1 MRLILNIILIT
12 ITVLACYISDIYL
25 YFWPPLPD
33 QAIHLTIRSRRAF
46 NFDQQTALDVKR
58 KKALSDHIP
67 VYRYTAPQVE
77 GSKQKFEEF
86 AEAITAF
93 KNKKQKGVEN
103 LRKQL
108 EKELGVQ
115 LSVDNIIRIIQYRD
129 LKNLFDGII
138 TIEESILQ
146 NNILRDPQGLMGK
159 KGLIGKKSIEI
170 QMPNSNGTVTHPVD
184 DLITLEK
191 ARFLLEEKIRQLF
204 WQVDKRVL
212 DPVVRVSLAT
222 LQPNLK
228 YDHKENE
235 RRLDK
240 INREFP
246 SKVVSYHQ
254 GDVLIP
260 FRKILSEKDVLLLDA
275 YQKLNIA
282 EIYREVPWNFFTILF
297 LVVFYNL
304 FLTKILANGSRNKP
318 PYRFLL
324 TLLITTV
331 LILNGYLALLPFPI
345 YGSPICILPM
355 LVIFLNH
362 GKIIATA
369 TTMIGAMLVS
379 LFTGPTYEILLFFTF
394 GGLVAVLVSSGL
406 RKRLQI
412 LVPSVMVG
420 FINALS
426 IIVFTMDWQA
436 ISSQIVSPQTIK
448 IENLVPIVD
457 AALTSDIIWAVI
469 GGLAAGPLALMLLP
483 LLELGWDTASTF
495 KLNRYMDLNRPLMK
509 ELLSKA
515 PGTYQHC
522 MAVAYLAQSAGEAI
536 GADTRLLRIGAYYHD
551 VGKMINPKFFIENQ
565 FDGENP
571 HDVLEPRESAKIILN
586 HVRRGMRIGQDAGL
600 PKVVADLILEHHGTQ
615 LIEYFYN
622 LAAKTY
628 PNSTIR
634 EEEFRYP
641 GPKPQS
647 VEAALLMVCDSVE
660 AASRSL
666 LEPNRKEFRKMVRLI
681 LVKRIV
687 DGQFS
692 ECDLST
698 RDLSKFVT
706 ALVDALE
713 ASFHSRIQYPWQ
725 EKKKPL
731 PVKTNWEVAKGG
743 EEDQKE
749 SSFRL

>member
-1 MRLILNIILIT
+1 MRLLLNIILIT
-12 ITVLACYISDIYL
+12 IAVLACYIDDIYL
-25 YFWPPLPD
+25 NFWPPRPD
-33 QAIHLTIRSRRAF
+33 NAINLTIRSRQTFSF
-46 NFDQQTALDVKR
+46 NQQTALDVNR
-58 KKALSDHIP
+58 KKALSQYAP
-67 VYRYTAPQVE
+67 VYRYAPPGVE
-77 GSKQKFEEF
+77 ASKQKFEEF
-86 AEAITAF
+86 IRAISAF
-93 KNKKQKGVEN
+93 REKRQKGVEN

-108 EKELGVQ
+108 QKELGVQ

-129 LKNLFDGII
+129 LNNLLEGIL

-146 NNILRDPQGLMGK
+146 NNILSDPQGLLGK
-159 KGLIGKKSIEI
+159 ESIEI
-170 QMPNSNGTVTHPVD
+170 KIPNSNGTVRHPVD

-191 ARFLLEEKIRQLF
+191 ARFLLEEKILQLF

-222 LQPNLK
+222 LQPNLE
-228 YDHKENE
+228 YDQEENE
-235 RRLDK
+235 NRLDR

-246 SKVVSYHQ
+246 SKVVTYNQ

-260 FRKILSEKDVLLLDA
+260 FRTILTEKDVLLLEA
-275 YQKLNIA
+275 YQKQNIA
-282 EIYREVPWNFFTILF
+282 EIYRNVPWTFFTILF
-297 LVVFYNL
+297 MVMFYNL
-304 FLTKILANGSRNKP
+304 FLSKILTDGSRHKP

-331 LILNGYLALLPFPI
+331 LILNGYLILLPFPI
-345 YGSPICILPM
+345 YGAPFCLLPM
-355 LVIFLNH
+355 LIIFLKH

-369 TTMIGAMLVS
+369 TTVVGAMLVS

-406 RKRLQI
+406 QKRLQI
-412 LVPSVMVG
+412 LMPSLMVG
-420 FINALS
+420 LINALS

-436 ISSQIVSPQTIK
+436 ISSQIISPQTIE
-448 IENLVPIVD
+448 IEKLVPIVD
-457 AALTSDIIWAVI
+457 AALTSDIAWAVL
-469 GGLAAGPLALMLLP
+469 GGLAAGPLALLLLP

-522 MAVAYLAQSAGEAI
+522 MAVAHLAQSVGEAV

-551 VGKMINPKFFIENQ
+551 VGKMVNPKFFIENQ
-565 FDGENP
+565 FNGENP
-571 HDVLEPRESAKIILN
+571 HDVMEPRESSKLILN
-586 HVRRGMRIGQDAGL
+586 HVRRGMKIGQEAGL
-600 PKVVADLILEHHGTQ
+600 PNVVVDLILQHHGTQ

-622 LAAKTY
+622 IAAKTY

-666 LEPNRKEFRKMVRLI
+666 LDPNRKEFSKMVRLI

-687 DGQFS
+687 DGQFA
-692 ECDLST
+692 ECDLSS
-698 RDLSKFVT
+698 RDLSKIVK

-725 EKKKPL
+725 EKKKSP
-731 PVKTNWEVAKGG
+731 PTKTDWAAVKDSEG
-743 EEDQKE
+743 DQKD
-749 SSFRL
+749 SAFRL

>member
-1 MRLILNIILIT
+1 MRLLLNILLIT
-12 ITVLACYISDIYL
+12 LAVLACYIDDIYL
-25 YFWPPLPD
+25 NFWPPRPD
-33 QAIHLTIRSRRAF
+33 NAINLTIRSRRIFSF
-46 NFDQQTALDVKR
+46 NQQTALDVNR
-58 KKALSDHIP
+58 KKALSQYAP
-67 VYRYTAPQVE
+67 VYRYTPPGIEA
-77 GSKQKFEEF
+77 SKEKFEEF
-86 AEAITAF
+86 IRAISAF
-93 KNKKQKGVEN
+93 KEKRQKGVED

-108 EKELGVQ
+108 QTELGVE

-129 LKNLFDGII
+129 LNNLLQGIL

-146 NNILRDPQGLMGK
+146 NNILRNPQGLMGK
-159 KGLIGKKSIEI
+159 KSIEI
-170 QMPNSNGTVTHPVD
+170 KMPNSNGTVTHPVD

-191 ARFLLEEKIRQLF
+191 ARFLLEEKILQLF
-204 WQVDKRVL
+204 WQVDERVL

-228 YDHKENE
+228 YDQEENE
-235 RRLDK
+235 RRLDR

-246 SKVVSYHQ
+246 SRVVTYNQ

-260 FRKILSEKDVLLLDA
+260 FRNILTERDVLLLDA
-275 YQKLNIA
+275 YQKHNIA
-282 EIYREVPWNFFTILF
+282 GIYRDVPWTFFTILF
-297 LVVFYNL
+297 MVVFYNL
-304 FLTKILANGSRNKP
+304 FLSKILADGSRNKP

-331 LILNGYLALLPFPI
+331 LILNGYLVLLPFPI
-345 YGSPICILPM
+345 YGLPFCLLPM
-355 LVIFLNH
+355 LIIFLNH

-369 TTMIGAMLVS
+369 TTIVGAMLVS

-406 RKRLQI
+406 QKRLQI
-412 LVPSVMVG
+412 LVPSLMVG

-436 ISSQIVSPQTIK
+436 ISSQIVSPQTIE
-448 IENLVPIVD
+448 IEKLVPIVD
-457 AALTSDIIWAVI
+457 AALTSDIAWAVL
-469 GGLAAGPLALMLLP
+469 GGLAAGPLALLLLP

-522 MAVAYLAQSAGEAI
+522 MAVAYLAQSVGEAV

-551 VGKMINPKFFIENQ
+551 VGKMVNPKFFIENQ
-565 FDGENP
+565 FSGENP
-571 HDVLEPRESAKIILN
+571 HDVLEPRESSKLILN
-586 HVRRGMRIGQDAGL
+586 HVRRGMKIGQEAGL
-600 PKVVADLILEHHGTQ
+600 PNVVVDLILQHHGTQ

-622 LAAKTY
+622 IAAKTY
-628 PNSTIR
+628 PNSTIH

-647 VEAALLMVCDSVE
+647 VEAALLMVCDAIE

-666 LEPNRKEFRKMVRLI
+666 LDPNRKEFRKMVRLI

-692 ECDLST
+692 ECDLSS
-698 RDLSKFVT
+698 RDLSKIVK

-725 EKKKPL
+725 EKKKP
-731 PVKTNWEVAKGG
+731 PPSKTDWTVEKGD
-743 EEDQKE
+743 EREQKD

>member
-1 MRLILNIILIT
+1 MRLLLNIIIIT
-12 ITVLACYISDIYL
+12 IAVLACYIDDIYL
-25 YFWPPLPD
+25 NFWPPRPD
-33 QAIHLTIRSRRAF
+33 NAINLTIRSRRIFSF
-46 NFDQQTALDVKR
+46 NQETALDVNR
-58 KKALSDHIP
+58 KKALSQYSP
-67 VYRYTAPQVE
+67 VYLYTPPGIEA
-77 GSKQKFEEF
+77 SKEKFEEF
-86 AEAITAF
+86 IRAISAF
-93 KNKKQKGVEN
+93 KEKRQKGVEN

-108 EKELGVQ
+108 QKDLGVQ

-129 LKNLFDGII
+129 LKNLLQGIL

-159 KGLIGKKSIEI
+159 KSIEI
-170 QMPNSNGTVTHPVD
+170 KMPNSNGTVRHPVD

-191 ARFLLEEKIRQLF
+191 ARFLLEEKILQLF
-204 WQVDKRVL
+204 WQVDKRIL
-212 DPVVRVSLAT
+212 DPIVRVSLAT

-228 YDHKENE
+228 YDQKENE
-235 RRLDK
+235 HRLDK
-240 INREFP
+240 IDREFP
-246 SKVVSYHQ
+246 SRIVTYNQ

-260 FRKILSEKDVLLLDA
+260 FRKILTEKDVLLLDA
-275 YQKLNIA
+275 YQKHNIA
-282 EIYREVPWNFFTILF
+282 GIYRDVPWTFFTIL
-297 LVVFYNL
+297 LMVVFYNL
-304 FLTKILANGSRNKP
+304 FLSKILADGPRNKP

-331 LILNGYLALLPFPI
+331 LILNGYLVLLPFPI
-345 YGSPICILPM
+345 YGLPFCLLPM
-355 LVIFLNH
+355 LIIFLNH

-369 TTMIGAMLVS
+369 TTMVGAMLVS

-406 RKRLQI
+406 QKRLQI
-412 LVPSVMVG
+412 LVPSLMVG

-448 IENLVPIVD
+448 IEKLVPIVD
-457 AALTSDIIWAVI
+457 AALTSDIAWAVL
-469 GGLAAGPLALMLLP
+469 GGLAAGPLALLLLP

-509 ELLSKA
+509 DLLSKA

-522 MAVAYLAQSAGEAI
+522 MAVAYLAQSVGEAV
-536 GADTRLLRIGAYYHD
+536 GADTPLLRIGAYYHD
-551 VGKMINPKFFIENQ
+551 VGKMVNPKFFIENQ
-565 FDGENP
+565 FNGENP
-571 HDVLEPRESAKIILN
+571 HDVLEPRESSKLILN
-586 HVRRGMRIGQDAGL
+586 HVRRGMKIGQEAGL
-600 PKVVADLILEHHGTQ
+600 PNVVVDLILQHHGTQ

-622 LAAKTY
+622 IAAKTY
-628 PNSTIR
+628 PKSTIR

-666 LEPNRKEFRKMVRLI
+666 LDPNRKEFRKMVRLI

-692 ECDLST
+692 ECDLSS
-698 RDLSKFVT
+698 RDLSKIVK

-725 EKKKPL
+725 EKKKP
-731 PVKTNWEVAKGG
+731 PPSKTDWTVEKGD
-743 EEDQKE
+743 EREQKD

>member
-1 MRLILNIILIT
+1 MRLLLNIILIT
-12 ITVLACYISDIYL
+12 IAVLACYIDDIYL
-25 YFWPPLPD
+25 NFWPPRPD
-33 QAIHLTIRSRRAF
+33 DAINLTIRSRRIFRF
-46 NFDQQTALDVKR
+46 NQQTALDVNR
-58 KKALSDHIP
+58 KKALSQYSP
-67 VYRYTAPQVE
+67 VYLYTPPGIEA
-77 GSKQKFEEF
+77 SKEKFEEF
-86 AEAITAF
+86 IRAISAF
-93 KNKKQKGVEN
+93 KEKRQKGVEN

-108 EKELGVQ
+108 QKDLGVQ

-129 LKNLFDGII
+129 LKNLLQGIL

-146 NNILRDPQGLMGK
+146 NNILRGPQGLMGK
-159 KGLIGKKSIEI
+159 KSIEI
-170 QMPNSNGTVTHPVD
+170 KMPNSNGTVRHPVD

-191 ARFLLEEKIRQLF
+191 ARFLLEEKILQLF

-228 YDHKENE
+228 YDQKENE
-235 RRLDK
+235 QRLDR

-246 SKVVSYHQ
+246 SRIVIYNQ

-260 FRKILSEKDVLLLDA
+260 FRKILTEKDVLLLDA
-275 YQKLNIA
+275 YQKHNIA
-282 EIYREVPWNFFTILF
+282 GIYRDVPWTFFTIL
-297 LVVFYNL
+297 LMVVFYNL
-304 FLTKILANGSRNKP
+304 FLSKILADGPRSKP
-318 PYRFLL
+318 PYRFLS

-331 LILNGYLALLPFPI
+331 LILNGYLVLLPFPI
-345 YGSPICILPM
+345 YGLPFCLLPM
-355 LVIFLNH
+355 LIIFLNH

-369 TTMIGAMLVS
+369 TTMVGAMLVS

-406 RKRLQI
+406 QKRLQI
-412 LVPSVMVG
+412 LVPSLMVG

-457 AALTSDIIWAVI
+457 AALTSDIVWAVL
-469 GGLAAGPLALMLLP
+469 GGLAAGPLALLLLP

-509 ELLSKA
+509 DLLSKA

-522 MAVAYLAQSAGEAI
+522 MAVAYLSQSVGEAV

-565 FDGENP
+565 FNGENP
-571 HDVLEPRESAKIILN
+571 HDVLEPRESSKLILN
-586 HVRRGMRIGQDAGL
+586 HVRRGMKIGQEAGL
-600 PKVVADLILEHHGTQ
+600 PNVVVDLILQHHGTQ

-622 LAAKTY
+622 IAAKTY

-666 LEPNRKEFRKMVRLI
+666 LDPNRKEFRKMVRLI

-692 ECDLST
+692 ECDLSS
-698 RDLSKFVT
+698 RDLSKIVK

-725 EKKKPL
+725 EKKKP
-731 PVKTNWEVAKGG
+731 PPSKTDWTVEKG
-743 EEDQKE
+743 EEGEQKD

>member
-1 MRLILNIILIT
+1 MRLLLNIILIT
-12 ITVLACYISDIYL
+12 ITLLACYIDDIYL

-33 QAIHLTIRSRRAF
+33 KAINLTIRSRRTF
-46 NFDQQTALDVKR
+46 SFDQQTALDVNR
-58 KKALSDHIP
+58 KKALSQYVP
-67 VYRYTAPQVE
+67 VYLYTPPGVE
-77 GSKQKFEEF
+77 ASKQKFEEF
-86 AEAITAF
+86 VRAISDF
-93 KNKKQKGVEN
+93 KEKRQKGVEN

-108 EKELGVQ
+108 QKELGVQ

-129 LKNLFDGII
+129 LNNLLEGIL

-146 NNILRDPQGLMGK
+146 NNILSDPQGLMGK
-159 KGLIGKKSIEI
+159 TSIEI

-184 DLITLEK
+184 DLITLGK

-212 DPVVRVSLAT
+212 EPVVRVSLAT

-228 YDHKENE
+228 YDQIENE
-235 RRLDK
+235 RRLDT

-246 SKVVSYHQ
+246 SRVVSYNQ
-254 GDVLIP
+254 GDVLVP
-260 FRKILSEKDVLLLDA
+260 FRKILSEKDALLLDA
-275 YQKLNIA
+275 YQKHKVA
-282 EIYREVPWNFFTILF
+282 EIYRDVPWTFFTILF
-297 LVVFYNL
+297 MLAFYNL
-304 FLTKILANGSRNKP
+304 FLSKIIADGSRNKP

-331 LILNGYLALLPFPI
+331 LILNGYLVLLPFPI
-345 YGSPICILPM
+345 YGVPFCLLPM
-355 LVIFLNH
+355 LIIFLNH

-369 TTMIGAMLVS
+369 TTIVGAMLVS
-379 LFTGPTYEILLFFTF
+379 LFTGPTYAILLFFTF

-406 RKRLQI
+406 QKRLQI
-412 LVPSVMVG
+412 LVPSLMVG

-426 IIVFTMDWQA
+426 IIIFTMDWQA

-448 IENLVPIVD
+448 IEKLVPIVD
-457 AALTSDIIWAVI
+457 AALTSDIAWAVI
-469 GGLAAGPLALMLLP
+469 GGLAAGPLALLLLP

-522 MAVAYLAQSAGEAI
+522 MAVAHLAQSVGEAI

-551 VGKMINPKFFIENQ
+551 VGKMVNPKFFIENQ
-565 FDGENP
+565 FNAENP
-571 HDVLEPRESAKIILN
+571 HDVLEPRESSKLILN
-586 HVRRGMRIGQDAGL
+586 HVRRGMRIGQEAGL
-600 PKVVADLILEHHGTQ
+600 PKVVVDLILQHHGTQ

-622 LAAKTY
+622 IAAKSY

-647 VEAALLMVCDSVE
+647 VEAALLMVCDAVE

-666 LEPNRKEFRKMVRLI
+666 LDPNRKEFKKMVRLI

-692 ECDLST
+692 ECNLSS
-698 RDLSKFVT
+698 RDLSKIVK

-725 EKKKPL
+725 EKKKP
-731 PVKTNWEVAKGG
+731 PPTKTNWTADNGAER
-743 EEDQKE
+743 EQKD
-749 SSFRL
+749 SAFRL

>member
-1 MRLILNIILIT
+1 MRLLLNIILIT
-12 ITVLACYISDIYL
+12 ITVLACYIDNVYL
-25 YFWPPLPD
+25 HFWPPQPD
-33 QAIHLTIRSRRAF
+33 KAINLTIRSRRNF
-46 NFDQQTALDVKR
+46 SFDQQTALDVNR
-58 KKALSDHIP
+58 KKALSQYVP
-67 VYRYTAPQVE
+67 VYRYTPPGVE
-77 GSKQKFEEF
+77 ASKQKFEEF
-86 AEAITAF
+86 VRAISTF
-93 KNKKQKGVEN
+93 KEKRQIGVED
-103 LRKQL
+103 LRKQMQ
-108 EKELGVQ
+108 KELGVQ

-129 LKNLFDGII
+129 LNNLLEGIL

-146 NNILRDPQGLMGK
+146 NNILRDPQELM
-159 KGLIGKKSIEI
+159 GKKSIEI
-170 QMPNSNGTVTHPVD
+170 QMPNSNGTVKHPAD

-228 YDHKENE
+228 YDQKENE
-235 RRLDK
+235 RRLDT

-246 SKVVSYHQ
+246 SRVVSYNR
-254 GDVLIP
+254 GDVLVP
-260 FRKILSEKDVLLLDA
+260 FRKIMSEKDVLLLDA
-275 YQKLNIA
+275 YQKHNIA
-282 EIYREVPWNFFTILF
+282 KIYRDVPWTFFTILF
-297 LVVFYNL
+297 MVVFYNQ
-304 FLTKILANGSRNKP
+304 FLSKIMADGPRNRP

-331 LILNGYLALLPFPI
+331 LILNGYLVLLPFSI
-345 YGSPICILPM
+345 YGVPICLLPM
-355 LVIFLNH
+355 LIIFLNH

-369 TTMIGAMLVS
+369 TTMVGAMLVS

-412 LVPSVMVG
+412 LVPSLMVG

-436 ISSQIVSPQTIK
+436 ISSQIISPQTIK

-457 AALTSDIIWAVI
+457 AALTSDIAWAVI
-469 GGLAAGPLALMLLP
+469 GGLAAGPLALLLLP

-522 MAVAYLAQSAGEAI
+522 MAVAHLAQSVGGAI

-551 VGKMINPKFFIENQ
+551 VGKMVNPKFFIENQ
-565 FDGENP
+565 FSGENP

-586 HVRRGMRIGQDAGL
+586 HVRRGMKIVQEAGL
-600 PKVVADLILEHHGTQ
+600 PKVVVDLVLQHHGTQ
-615 LIEYFYN
+615 LMEYFYSI
-622 LAAKTY
+622 AAKTY

-647 VEAALLMVCDSVE
+647 VEAALLMVCDAIE

-666 LEPNRKEFRKMVRLI
+666 LDPNRKEFRKMVRLI

-692 ECDLST
+692 ECDLSS
-698 RDLSKFVT
+698 RDLSKIVN

-725 EKKKPL
+725 EKKKP
-731 PVKTNWEVAKGG
+731 PPSKTNWTLDNDG
-743 EEDQKE
+743 EGDQKE
-749 SSFRL
+749 SVFRL

>member
-1 MRLILNIILIT
+1 MRLLLNILLIT
-12 ITVLACYISDIYL
+12 LAVLACYIDDIYL
-25 YFWPPLPD
+25 NFWPPRPD
-33 QAIHLTIRSRRAF
+33 NAINLTIRSRRIFSF
-46 NFDQQTALDVKR
+46 NQQTALDVNR
-58 KKALSDHIP
+58 KKALSQYAP
-67 VYRYTAPQVE
+67 VYRYTPPGIEA
-77 GSKQKFEEF
+77 SKEKFEEF
-86 AEAITAF
+86 IRAISAF
-93 KNKKQKGVEN
+93 KEKRQKGVED

-108 EKELGVQ
+108 QTELGVE

-129 LKNLFDGII
+129 LNNLLQGIL

-159 KGLIGKKSIEI
+159 KSIEI
-170 QMPNSNGTVTHPVD
+170 KMPNSNGTVTHPVN

-191 ARFLLEEKIRQLF
+191 ARFLLEEKILQLF
-204 WQVDKRVL
+204 WQVDERVL

-228 YDHKENE
+228 YDQEENE
-235 RRLDK
+235 RRLDR

-246 SKVVSYHQ
+246 SRVVTYNQ

-260 FRKILSEKDVLLLDA
+260 FRNILTERDVLLLDA
-275 YQKLNIA
+275 YQKHNIA
-282 EIYREVPWNFFTILF
+282 GIYRDVPWTFFTILF
-297 LVVFYNL
+297 MVVFYNL
-304 FLTKILANGSRNKP
+304 FLSKILADGSRNKP

-331 LILNGYLALLPFPI
+331 LILNGYLVLLPFPI
-345 YGSPICILPM
+345 YGLPFCLLPM
-355 LVIFLNH
+355 LIIFLNH

-369 TTMIGAMLVS
+369 TTIVGAMLVS

-406 RKRLQI
+406 QKRLQI
-412 LVPSVMVG
+412 LVPSLMVG

-436 ISSQIVSPQTIK
+436 ISSQIVSPQTIE
-448 IENLVPIVD
+448 IEKLVPIVD
-457 AALTSDIIWAVI
+457 AALTSDIAWAVL
-469 GGLAAGPLALMLLP
+469 GGLAAGPLALLLLP

-522 MAVAYLAQSAGEAI
+522 MAVAYLAQSVGEAV

-551 VGKMINPKFFIENQ
+551 VGKMVNPKFFIENQ
-565 FDGENP
+565 FSGENP
-571 HDVLEPRESAKIILN
+571 HDVLEPRESSKLILN
-586 HVRRGMRIGQDAGL
+586 HVRRGMKIGQEAGL
-600 PKVVADLILEHHGTQ
+600 PNVVVDLILQHHGTQ

-622 LAAKTY
+622 IAAKTY

-647 VEAALLMVCDSVE
+647 VEAALLMVCDAIE

-666 LEPNRKEFRKMVRLI
+666 LDPNRKEFRKMVRLI

-692 ECDLST
+692 ECDLSS
-698 RDLSKFVT
+698 RDLSKIVK

-725 EKKKPL
+725 EKKKP
-731 PVKTNWEVAKGG
+731 PPSKTDWTVEKGD
-743 EEDQKE
+743 EREQKD

>member
-1 MRLILNIILIT
+1 
-12 ITVLACYISDIYL
+12 
-25 YFWPPLPD
+25 
-33 QAIHLTIRSRRAF
+33 
-46 NFDQQTALDVKR
+46 
-58 KKALSDHIP
+58 
-67 VYRYTAPQVE
+67 
-77 GSKQKFEEF
+77 
-86 AEAITAF
+86 
-93 KNKKQKGVEN
+93 
-103 LRKQL
+103 
-108 EKELGVQ
+108 
-115 LSVDNIIRIIQYRD
+115 
-129 LKNLFDGII
+129 
-138 TIEESILQ
+138 
-146 NNILRDPQGLMGK
+146 
-159 KGLIGKKSIEI
+159 
-170 QMPNSNGTVTHPVD
+170 
-184 DLITLEK
+184 
-191 ARFLLEEKIRQLF
+191 
-204 WQVDKRVL
+204 
-212 DPVVRVSLAT
+212 
-222 LQPNLK
+222 
-228 YDHKENE
+228 
-235 RRLDK
+235 
-240 INREFP
+240 
-246 SKVVSYHQ
+246 
-254 GDVLIP
+254 
-260 FRKILSEKDVLLLDA
+260 
-275 YQKLNIA
+275 
-282 EIYREVPWNFFTILF
+282 
-297 LVVFYNL
+297 
-304 FLTKILANGSRNKP
+304 
-318 PYRFLL
+318 
-324 TLLITTV
+324 
-331 LILNGYLALLPFPI
+331 
-345 YGSPICILPM
+345 
-355 LVIFLNH
+355 
-362 GKIIATA
+362 
-369 TTMIGAMLVS
+369 
-379 LFTGPTYEILLFFTF
+379 
-394 GGLVAVLVSSGL
+394 
-406 RKRLQI
+406 LQI
-412 LVPSVMVG
+412 LVPSLMVG

-469 GGLAAGPLALMLLP
+469 GGLAAGPLALLLLP

-509 ELLSKA
+509 ELLAKA

-565 FDGENP
+565 FDSENP

-600 PKVVADLILEHHGTQ
+600 PKVVVDLILEHHGTQ

-622 LAAKTY
+622 IAAKTY

-666 LEPNRKEFRKMVRLI
+666 LDPNRKEFTKMVRLI

-725 EKKKPL
+725 EKKKPI
-731 PVKTNWEVAKGG
+731 PAKTNWEVNKGG
-743 EEDQKE
+743 EDDQKE

>member
-1 MRLILNIILIT
+1 MRLLLNILLIT
-12 ITVLACYISDIYL
+12 LAVLACYIDDIYL
-25 YFWPPLPD
+25 NFWPPRPD
-33 QAIHLTIRSRRAF
+33 IAINLTIRSRRIFSF
-46 NFDQQTALDVKR
+46 NQQTALDVNR
-58 KKALSDHIP
+58 KKALSQYAP
-67 VYRYTAPQVE
+67 VYRYAPPGVE
-77 GSKQKFEEF
+77 ASKQKFEEF
-86 AEAITAF
+86 IRAISAF
-93 KNKKQKGVEN
+93 REKRQKGVED

-108 EKELGVQ
+108 QTELGVE

-129 LKNLFDGII
+129 LNNLLQGIL

-159 KGLIGKKSIEI
+159 KSIEI
-170 QMPNSNGTVTHPVD
+170 KMPNSNGTVRHPVD

-191 ARFLLEEKIRQLF
+191 ARFLLEEKILQLF
-204 WQVDKRVL
+204 WQVDERVL

-228 YDHKENE
+228 YDQEENE
-235 RRLDK
+235 RRLDR

-246 SKVVSYHQ
+246 SRVVTYNQ

-260 FRKILSEKDVLLLDA
+260 FRNILTERDVLLLDA
-275 YQKLNIA
+275 YQKHNIA
-282 EIYREVPWNFFTILF
+282 GIYRDVPWTFFTILF
-297 LVVFYNL
+297 MVVFYNL
-304 FLTKILANGSRNKP
+304 FLSKILADGSRNKP

-331 LILNGYLALLPFPI
+331 LILNGYLVLLPFPI
-345 YGSPICILPM
+345 YGLPFCLLPM
-355 LVIFLNH
+355 LIIFLNH

-369 TTMIGAMLVS
+369 TTIVGAMLVS

-394 GGLVAVLVSSGL
+394 GGLVAVLVSAGL
-406 RKRLQI
+406 QKRLQI
-412 LVPSVMVG
+412 LVPSLMVG

-436 ISSQIVSPQTIK
+436 ISSQIVSPQTIE
-448 IENLVPIVD
+448 IEKLVPIVD
-457 AALTSDIIWAVI
+457 AALTSDIAWAVL
-469 GGLAAGPLALMLLP
+469 GGLAAGPLALLLLP

-522 MAVAYLAQSAGEAI
+522 MAVAYLAQSVGEAV

-551 VGKMINPKFFIENQ
+551 VGKMVNPKFFIENQ
-565 FDGENP
+565 FSGENP
-571 HDVLEPRESAKIILN
+571 HDVLEPRESSKLILN
-586 HVRRGMRIGQDAGL
+586 HVRRGMKIGQEAGL
-600 PKVVADLILEHHGTQ
+600 PNVVVDLILQHHGTQ

-622 LAAKTY
+622 IAAKTY

-647 VEAALLMVCDSVE
+647 VEAALLMVCDAIE

-666 LEPNRKEFRKMVRLI
+666 LDPNRKEFRKMVRLI

-692 ECDLST
+692 ECDLSS
-698 RDLSKFVT
+698 RDLSKIVK

-725 EKKKPL
+725 EKKKP
-731 PVKTNWEVAKGG
+731 PPSKTDWTVEKGD
-743 EEDQKE
+743 EREQKD

>member
-1 MRLILNIILIT
+1 MRLLLNILLIT
-12 ITVLACYISDIYL
+12 LAVLACYIDDIYL
-25 YFWPPLPD
+25 NFWPPRPD
-33 QAIHLTIRSRRAF
+33 NAINLTIRSRRIFSF
-46 NFDQQTALDVKR
+46 NQQTALDVNR
-58 KKALSDHIP
+58 KKALSQYAP
-67 VYRYTAPQVE
+67 VYRYTPPGIEA
-77 GSKQKFEEF
+77 SKEKFEEF
-86 AEAITAF
+86 IRAISAF
-93 KNKKQKGVEN
+93 KEKRQKGVED

-108 EKELGVQ
+108 QTELGVE

-129 LKNLFDGII
+129 LNNLLQGIL

-159 KGLIGKKSIEI
+159 KSIEI
-170 QMPNSNGTVTHPVD
+170 KMPNSNGTVTHPVN

-191 ARFLLEEKIRQLF
+191 ARFLLEEKILQLF
-204 WQVDKRVL
+204 WQVDERVL

-228 YDHKENE
+228 YDQEENE
-235 RRLDK
+235 RRLDR

-246 SKVVSYHQ
+246 SRVVTYNQ

-260 FRKILSEKDVLLLDA
+260 FRNILTERDVLLLDA
-275 YQKLNIA
+275 YQKHNIA
-282 EIYREVPWNFFTILF
+282 GIYRDVPWTFFTILF
-297 LVVFYNL
+297 MVVFYNL
-304 FLTKILANGSRNKP
+304 FLSKILADGSRNKP

-331 LILNGYLALLPFPI
+331 LILNGYLVLLPFPI
-345 YGSPICILPM
+345 YGLPFCLLPM
-355 LVIFLNH
+355 LIIFLNH

-369 TTMIGAMLVS
+369 TTIVGAMLVS

-406 RKRLQI
+406 QKRLQI
-412 LVPSVMVG
+412 LVPSLMVG

-436 ISSQIVSPQTIK
+436 ISSQIVSPQTIE
-448 IENLVPIVD
+448 IEKLVPIVD
-457 AALTSDIIWAVI
+457 AALTSDIAWAVL
-469 GGLAAGPLALMLLP
+469 GGLAAGPLALLLLP

-522 MAVAYLAQSAGEAI
+522 MAVAYLAQSVGEAV

-551 VGKMINPKFFIENQ
+551 VGKMVNPKFFIENQ
-565 FDGENP
+565 FSGENP
-571 HDVLEPRESAKIILN
+571 HDVLEPRESSKLILN
-586 HVRRGMRIGQDAGL
+586 HVRRGMKIGQEAGL
-600 PKVVADLILEHHGTQ
+600 PNVVVDLILQHHGTQ

-622 LAAKTY
+622 IAAKTY
-628 PNSTIR
+628 PNSTIH

-647 VEAALLMVCDSVE
+647 VEAALLMVCDAIE

-666 LEPNRKEFRKMVRLI
+666 PDPNRKEFRKMVRLI

-692 ECDLST
+692 ECDLSS
-698 RDLSKFVT
+698 RDLSKIVK

-725 EKKKPL
+725 EKKKP
-731 PVKTNWEVAKGG
+731 PPSKTDWTVEKGD
-743 EEDQKE
+743 EREQKD

>member
-1 MRLILNIILIT
+1 MRLLLNIILIT
-12 ITVLACYISDIYL
+12 IAVLACYIDDIYL
-25 YFWPPLPD
+25 NFWPPRPD
-33 QAIHLTIRSRRAF
+33 NAINLTIRSRQTFSF
-46 NFDQQTALDVKR
+46 NQQTALDVNR
-58 KKALSDHIP
+58 KKALSQYAP
-67 VYRYTAPQVE
+67 VYRYAPPGVE
-77 GSKQKFEEF
+77 ASKQKFEEF
-86 AEAITAF
+86 IRAISAF
-93 KNKKQKGVEN
+93 REKRQKGVEN

-108 EKELGVQ
+108 QKELGVQ

-129 LKNLFDGII
+129 LNNLLEGIL

-146 NNILRDPQGLMGK
+146 NNILSDPQGLLGK
-159 KGLIGKKSIEI
+159 ESIEI
-170 QMPNSNGTVTHPVD
+170 KIPNSNGTVRHPVD

-191 ARFLLEEKIRQLF
+191 ARFLLEEKILQLF

-222 LQPNLK
+222 LQPNLE
-228 YDHKENE
+228 YDQEENE
-235 RRLDK
+235 NRLDR

-246 SKVVSYHQ
+246 SKVVTYNQ

-260 FRKILSEKDVLLLDA
+260 FRTILTEKDVLLLEA
-275 YQKLNIA
+275 YQKQNIA
-282 EIYREVPWNFFTILF
+282 KIYRNVPWTFFTILF
-297 LVVFYNL
+297 MVMFYNL
-304 FLTKILANGSRNKP
+304 FLSKILTDGSRHKP

-331 LILNGYLALLPFPI
+331 LILNGYLILLPFPI
-345 YGSPICILPM
+345 YGAPFCLLPM
-355 LVIFLNH
+355 LIIFLKH

-369 TTMIGAMLVS
+369 TTVVGAMLVS

-406 RKRLQI
+406 QKRLQI
-412 LVPSVMVG
+412 LMPSLMVG

-436 ISSQIVSPQTIK
+436 ISSQIISPQTIE
-448 IENLVPIVD
+448 IEKLVPIVD
-457 AALTSDIIWAVI
+457 AALTSDIAWAVL
-469 GGLAAGPLALMLLP
+469 GGLAAGPLALLLLP

-522 MAVAYLAQSAGEAI
+522 MAVAHLAQSVGEAV

-551 VGKMINPKFFIENQ
+551 VGKMVNPKFFIENQ
-565 FDGENP
+565 FNGENP
-571 HDVLEPRESAKIILN
+571 HDVMEPRESSKLILN
-586 HVRRGMRIGQDAGL
+586 HVRRGMKIGQEAGL
-600 PKVVADLILEHHGTQ
+600 PNVVVDLILQHHGTQ

-622 LAAKTY
+622 IAAKTY
-628 PNSTIR
+628 PNSKIR

-666 LEPNRKEFRKMVRLI
+666 LDPNRKEFSKMVRLI

-687 DGQFS
+687 DGQFA
-692 ECDLST
+692 ECDLSS
-698 RDLSKFVT
+698 RDLSKIVK

-725 EKKKPL
+725 QKKKSP
-731 PVKTNWEVAKGG
+731 PTKTDWAAVKDG
-743 EEDQKE
+743 EGDQKD
-749 SSFRL
+749 SAFRL

>member
-1 MRLILNIILIT
+1 MRLLLNIILIS
-12 ITVLACYISDIYL
+12 ITVLACYMDDIYL
-25 YFWPPLPD
+25 YFWPPVPD
-33 QAIHLTIRSRRAF
+33 KAINLTIRSRRTF
-46 NFDQQTALDVKR
+46 IFDQQTALDVKR
-58 KKALSDHIP
+58 KKALSQYIP
-67 VYRYTAPQVE
+67 VYRYTPPEVE
-77 GSKQKFEEF
+77 ASKQKFEEF
-86 AEAITAF
+86 VREISTF
-93 KNKKQKGVEN
+93 KEKRQKGVEN

-108 EKELGVQ
+108 QKELGIQ

-129 LKNLFDGII
+129 LNNLLEGIL
-138 TIEESILQ
+138 TIEESIQQ
-146 NNILRDPQGLMGK
+146 NNILRNPRGLM
-159 KGLIGKKSIEI
+159 GKKSIEI
-170 QMPNSNGTVTHPVD
+170 QMPNSNGAVTHPVD

-212 DPVVRVSLAT
+212 NPVVRVSLAT

-228 YDHKENE
+228 YDQKENE

-246 SKVVSYHQ
+246 SGVVSYNQ
-254 GDVLIP
+254 GDVLVA
-260 FRKILSEKDVLLLDA
+260 FRKILSEKDVLLLNA
-275 YQKLNIA
+275 YQKHKIA
-282 EIYREVPWNFFTILF
+282 EIYRDVPWTFFTILF
-297 LVVFYNL
+297 MVVFYNL
-304 FLTKILANGSRNKP
+304 FLSTILTDGSRNKP

-331 LILNGYLALLPFPI
+331 LILNGYLALLPFPV
-345 YGSPICILPM
+345 YGLPICILPM
-355 LVIFLNH
+355 LIIFLNH

-369 TTMIGAMLVS
+369 TTMVGAMLVS
-379 LFTGPTYEILLFFTF
+379 LFAGPTYEILLFFTF

-412 LVPSVMVG
+412 LAPSLMVG

-436 ISSQIVSPQTIK
+436 VSSQIISPQTIN
-448 IENLVPIVD
+448 IEKLVPIVD
-457 AALTSDIIWAVI
+457 AALTSDIAWAVI
-469 GGLAAGPLALMLLP
+469 GGLAAGPLALLLLP

-522 MAVAYLAQSAGEAI
+522 MAVAYLAQSVGEAI

-551 VGKMINPKFFIENQ
+551 VGKMVNPKFFIENQ
-565 FDGENP
+565 FNGENP
-571 HDVLEPRESAKIILN
+571 HDVLEPRESSKIILN
-586 HVRRGMRIGQDAGL
+586 HVRRGMKIGLEAGL
-600 PKVVADLILEHHGTQ
+600 PKVVVDLILQHHGTQ
-615 LIEYFYN
+615 LMEYFYN
-622 LAAKTY
+622 IAAKAY
-628 PNSTIR
+628 PNRTIR

-647 VEAALLMVCDSVE
+647 VNAALLMICDAVE

-666 LEPNRKEFRKMVRLI
+666 LDPNRKEFRKMVRLI

-692 ECDLST
+692 ECDLSS
-698 RDLSKFVT
+698 RDFSKIVI

-725 EKKKPL
+725 EKKKP
-731 PVKTNWEVAKGG
+731 PPSKTNWTVGQDGKDDRKDSA
-743 EEDQKE
+743 
-749 SSFRL
+749 FRL

>member
-1 MRLILNIILIT
+1 MRLLLNILLIT
-12 ITVLACYISDIYL
+12 LAVLACYIDDIYL
-25 YFWPPLPD
+25 NFWPPRPD
-33 QAIHLTIRSRRAF
+33 NAINLTIRSRRIFSF
-46 NFDQQTALDVKR
+46 NQQTALDVNR
-58 KKALSDHIP
+58 KKALSQYAP
-67 VYRYTAPQVE
+67 VYRYTPPGIEA
-77 GSKQKFEEF
+77 SKEKFEEF
-86 AEAITAF
+86 IRAISAF
-93 KNKKQKGVEN
+93 KEKRQKGVED

-108 EKELGVQ
+108 QTELGVE

-129 LKNLFDGII
+129 LNNLLQGIL

-146 NNILRDPQGLMGK
+146 NNILRNPQGLMGK
-159 KGLIGKKSIEI
+159 KSIEI
-170 QMPNSNGTVTHPVD
+170 KMPNSNGTVTHPVN

-191 ARFLLEEKIRQLF
+191 ARFLLEEKILQLF
-204 WQVDKRVL
+204 WQVDERVL

-228 YDHKENE
+228 YDQEENE
-235 RRLDK
+235 RRLDR

-246 SKVVSYHQ
+246 SRVVTYNQ

-260 FRKILSEKDVLLLDA
+260 FRNILTERDVLLLDA
-275 YQKLNIA
+275 YQKHNIA
-282 EIYREVPWNFFTILF
+282 GIYRDVPWTFFTILF
-297 LVVFYNL
+297 MVVFYNL
-304 FLTKILANGSRNKP
+304 FLSKILADGSRNKP

-331 LILNGYLALLPFPI
+331 LILNGYLVLLPFPI
-345 YGSPICILPM
+345 YGLPFCLLPM
-355 LVIFLNH
+355 LIIFLNH

-369 TTMIGAMLVS
+369 TTIVGAMLVS

-394 GGLVAVLVSSGL
+394 GGLVAVLISSGL
-406 RKRLQI
+406 QKRLQI
-412 LVPSVMVG
+412 LVPSLMVG

-436 ISSQIVSPQTIK
+436 ISSQIVSPQTIE
-448 IENLVPIVD
+448 IEKLVPIVD
-457 AALTSDIIWAVI
+457 AALTSDIAWAVL
-469 GGLAAGPLALMLLP
+469 GGLAAGPLALLLLP

-522 MAVAYLAQSAGEAI
+522 MAVAYLAQSVGEAV

-551 VGKMINPKFFIENQ
+551 VGKMVNPKFFIENQ
-565 FDGENP
+565 FSGENP
-571 HDVLEPRESAKIILN
+571 HDVLEPRESSKLILN
-586 HVRRGMRIGQDAGL
+586 HVRRGMKIGQEAGL
-600 PKVVADLILEHHGTQ
+600 PNVVVDLILQHHGTQ

-622 LAAKTY
+622 IAAKTY

-647 VEAALLMVCDSVE
+647 VEAALLMVCDAIE

-666 LEPNRKEFRKMVRLI
+666 LDPNRKEFRKMVRLI

-692 ECDLST
+692 ECDLSS
-698 RDLSKFVT
+698 RDLSKIVK

-725 EKKKPL
+725 EKKKP
-731 PVKTNWEVAKGG
+731 PPSKTDWTVEKGD
-743 EEDQKE
+743 EREQKD

>member
-1 MRLILNIILIT
+1 MRLILNVILIT
-12 ITVLACYISDIYL
+12 ITVLACYIDDIYL

-33 QAIHLTIRSRRAF
+33 QAINLTIRSRRAF
-46 NFDQQTALDVKR
+46 SFDQQTALDVNR
-58 KKALSDHIP
+58 KKALSDYIP

-93 KNKKQKGVEN
+93 KNKRQKGVEN

-108 EKELGVQ
+108 EKELDVQ

-159 KGLIGKKSIEI
+159 KDLIGKKSIEI
-170 QMPNSNGTVTHPVD
+170 QMPNSIGTVTHPVE

-212 DPVVRVSLAT
+212 DPVVRVSQAT

-235 RRLDK
+235 RRLEK

-246 SKVVSYHQ
+246 SRVVSYNQ

-260 FRKILSEKDVLLLDA
+260 FRKILSDKDVLLLDA
-275 YQKLNIA
+275 YQKFKIA
-282 EIYREVPWNFFTILF
+282 EIYRDVPLNFFTILF

-345 YGSPICILPM
+345 YGLPICILPM

-362 GKIIATA
+362 GKNIATA

-412 LVPSVMVG
+412 LVPSLMVG

-436 ISSQIVSPQTIK
+436 ISSQIVSPQTIE

-457 AALTSDIIWAVI
+457 AALTLDIIWAVI
-469 GGLAAGPLALMLLP
+469 GGLAAGPLALLLLP

-509 ELLSKA
+509 ELLAKA

-551 VGKMINPKFFIENQ
+551 IGKMINPKFFIENQ

-571 HDVLEPRESAKIILN
+571 HDVLEPRESANIILN

-600 PKVVADLILEHHGTQ
+600 PKVVVDLTLEHHGTQ

-622 LAAKTY
+622 IAAKTY

-634 EEEFRYP
+634 EEDFRYP

-666 LEPNRKEFRKMVRLI
+666 LDPSRKEFRKMVRLI

-698 RDLSKFVT
+698 RDLSKFIT

-725 EKKKPL
+725 EKKKP
-731 PVKTNWEVAKGG
+731 PPAKTNWEVTSGS
-743 EEDQKE
+743 EDDQKE

>member
-1 MRLILNIILIT
+1 MRLLLNIILIT
-12 ITVLACYISDIYL
+12 ITVLACYIDDVYL
-25 YFWPPLPD
+25 YFWPPRTDKP
-33 QAIHLTIRSRRAF
+33 IYLTIRSRRAF
-46 NFDQQTALDVKR
+46 SFDQQTALDVNR
-58 KKALSDHIP
+58 KKALSQYVP
-67 VYRYTAPQVE
+67 VYRYTPPGLEA
-77 GSKQKFEEF
+77 SKQKFEVF
-86 AEAITAF
+86 VRTISDF
-93 KNKKQKGVEN
+93 KEKRQKGVEN
-103 LRKQL
+103 LRRQL
-108 EKELGVQ
+108 QKELDVQ

-129 LKNLFDGII
+129 LNNLLEGIL

-146 NNILRDPQGLMGK
+146 NNILQDPQGLT
-159 KGLIGKKSIEI
+159 GKKSIEI
-170 QMPNSNGTVTHPVD
+170 QMPNSNGTVRHPVD
-184 DLITLEK
+184 DLITLQK

-228 YDHKENE
+228 YDQKENK
-235 RRLDK
+235 RRLDT
-240 INREFP
+240 INRQFP
-246 SKVVSYHQ
+246 SRVISYDQ
-254 GDVLIP
+254 GDVLVS
-260 FRKILSEKDVLLLDA
+260 FRQNLNEKDVLLLDV
-275 YQKLNIA
+275 YQKHKGA
-282 EIYREVPWNFFTILF
+282 EIYREVPWTFFTILF
-297 LVVFYNL
+297 MVIFYNL
-304 FLTKILANGSRNKP
+304 FLSKILTDGPRNKP

-331 LILNGYLALLPFPI
+331 LIVGGYLVLLPYSI
-345 YGSPICILPM
+345 YGVPICLLPM
-355 LVIFLNH
+355 LIIFLNH
-362 GKIIATA
+362 GKIVATA
-369 TTMIGAMLVS
+369 TAMVGAMLVS
-379 LFTGPTYEILLFFTF
+379 LVTGPTFEILLFFTF

-412 LVPSVMVG
+412 LVPSLMVG

-436 ISSQIVSPQTIK
+436 ISSQIVSPQTIR
-448 IENLVPIVD
+448 IEKLVPIVD
-457 AALTSDIIWAVI
+457 AALTTDIAWAVI
-469 GGLAAGPLALMLLP
+469 GGLAAGPLALLLLP

-522 MAVAYLAQSAGEAI
+522 MAVAYLAQSVGEAI

-551 VGKMINPKFFIENQ
+551 VGKMVNPKFFIENQ
-565 FDGENP
+565 FSGENP
-571 HDVLEPRESAKIILN
+571 HDVLEPRESSKIILN
-586 HVRRGMRIGQDAGL
+586 HVRRGIKIGQEAGL
-600 PKVVADLILEHHGTQ
+600 PKVVVDLILQHHGTQ

-622 LAAKTY
+622 IAAKTY

-647 VEAALLMVCDSVE
+647 VEAALLMVCDAVE

-666 LEPNRKEFRKMVRLI
+666 LDPNRKEFRKMVRLI

-692 ECDLST
+692 ECDLSS
-698 RDLSKFVT
+698 RDFSKIVK

-713 ASFHSRIQYPWQ
+713 ASYHSRIQYPWQ
-725 EKKKPL
+725 EKKRP
-731 PVKTNWEVAKGG
+731 PPAKTNWTLDKDG
-743 EEDQKE
+743 EGDQKE
-749 SSFRL
+749 SAFRL

>member
-1 MRLILNIILIT
+1 MRLLLNILLIT
-12 ITVLACYISDIYL
+12 LAVLACYIDDIYL
-25 YFWPPLPD
+25 NFWPPRPD
-33 QAIHLTIRSRRAF
+33 NAINLTIRSRRIFSF
-46 NFDQQTALDVKR
+46 NQQTALDVNR
-58 KKALSDHIP
+58 KKALSQYAP
-67 VYRYTAPQVE
+67 VYRYTPPGIEA
-77 GSKQKFEEF
+77 SKEKFEEF
-86 AEAITAF
+86 IRAISAF
-93 KNKKQKGVEN
+93 KEKRQKGVED

-108 EKELGVQ
+108 QTELGVE

-129 LKNLFDGII
+129 LNNLLQGIL

-159 KGLIGKKSIEI
+159 KSVEI
-170 QMPNSNGTVTHPVD
+170 KIPNSNGTVTHPVN

-191 ARFLLEEKIRQLF
+191 ARFLLEEKILQLF
-204 WQVDKRVL
+204 WQVDERIL

-228 YDHKENE
+228 YDQEENE
-235 RRLDK
+235 RRLDR

-246 SKVVSYHQ
+246 SRVVTYNQ

-260 FRKILSEKDVLLLDA
+260 FRNILTERDVLLLDA
-275 YQKLNIA
+275 YQKHNIA
-282 EIYREVPWNFFTILF
+282 GIYRDVPWTFFTILF
-297 LVVFYNL
+297 MVVFYNL
-304 FLTKILANGSRNKP
+304 FLSKILADGSRNKP

-331 LILNGYLALLPFPI
+331 LILNGYLVLLPFPI
-345 YGSPICILPM
+345 YGLPFCLLPM

-369 TTMIGAMLVS
+369 TTIVGAMLVS

-406 RKRLQI
+406 QKRLQI
-412 LVPSVMVG
+412 LVPSLMVG

-436 ISSQIVSPQTIK
+436 ISSQIVSPQTIE
-448 IENLVPIVD
+448 IEKLVPIVD
-457 AALTSDIIWAVI
+457 AALTSDIAWAVL
-469 GGLAAGPLALMLLP
+469 GGLVAGPLALLLLP

-522 MAVAYLAQSAGEAI
+522 MAVAYLAQSVGEAV

-551 VGKMINPKFFIENQ
+551 VGKMVNPKFFIENQ
-565 FDGENP
+565 FSGENP
-571 HDVLEPRESAKIILN
+571 HDVLEPRESSKLILN
-586 HVRRGMRIGQDAGL
+586 HVRRGMKIGQEAGL
-600 PKVVADLILEHHGTQ
+600 PNVVVDLILQHHGTQ

-622 LAAKTY
+622 IAAKTY

-647 VEAALLMVCDSVE
+647 VEAALLMVCDAIE

-666 LEPNRKEFRKMVRLI
+666 LDPNRKEFRKMVRLI

-692 ECDLST
+692 ECDLSS
-698 RDLSKFVT
+698 RDLSKIVK

-713 ASFHSRIQYPWQ
+713 ATFHSRIQYPWQ
-725 EKKKPL
+725 EKKKP
-731 PVKTNWEVAKGG
+731 PPSKTDWTVEKGD
-743 EEDQKE
+743 EREQKD

>member
-1 MRLILNIILIT
+1 MRLLLNILLIT
-12 ITVLACYISDIYL
+12 LAVLACYIDDIYL
-25 YFWPPLPD
+25 NFWPPRPD
-33 QAIHLTIRSRRAF
+33 NAINLTIRSRRIFSF
-46 NFDQQTALDVKR
+46 NQQTALDVNR
-58 KKALSDHIP
+58 KKALSQYAP
-67 VYRYTAPQVE
+67 VYRYTPPGIEA
-77 GSKQKFEEF
+77 SKEKFEEF
-86 AEAITAF
+86 IRAISAF
-93 KNKKQKGVEN
+93 KEKRQKGVED

-108 EKELGVQ
+108 QTELGVE

-129 LKNLFDGII
+129 LNNLLQGIL

-159 KGLIGKKSIEI
+159 KSVEI
-170 QMPNSNGTVTHPVD
+170 KIPNSNGTVTHPVN

-191 ARFLLEEKIRQLF
+191 ARFLLEEKILQLF
-204 WQVDKRVL
+204 WQVDERVL

-228 YDHKENE
+228 YDQEENE
-235 RRLDK
+235 RRLDR

-246 SKVVSYHQ
+246 SRVVTYNQ

-260 FRKILSEKDVLLLDA
+260 FRNILTERDVLLLDA
-275 YQKLNIA
+275 YQKHNIA
-282 EIYREVPWNFFTILF
+282 GIYRDVPWTFFTILF
-297 LVVFYNL
+297 MVVFYNL
-304 FLTKILANGSRNKP
+304 FLSKILADGSRNKP

-331 LILNGYLALLPFPI
+331 LILNGYLVLLPFPI
-345 YGSPICILPM
+345 YGLPFCLLPM

-369 TTMIGAMLVS
+369 TTIVGAMLVS

-406 RKRLQI
+406 QKRLQI
-412 LVPSVMVG
+412 LVPSLMVG

-436 ISSQIVSPQTIK
+436 ISSQIVSPQTIE
-448 IENLVPIVD
+448 IEKLVPIVD
-457 AALTSDIIWAVI
+457 AALTSDIAWAVL
-469 GGLAAGPLALMLLP
+469 GGLAAGPLALLLLP

-522 MAVAYLAQSAGEAI
+522 MAVAYLAQSVGEAV

-551 VGKMINPKFFIENQ
+551 VGKMVNPKFFIENQ
-565 FDGENP
+565 FSGENP
-571 HDVLEPRESAKIILN
+571 HDVLEPRESSKLILN
-586 HVRRGMRIGQDAGL
+586 HVRRGMKIGQEAGL
-600 PKVVADLILEHHGTQ
+600 PNVVVDLILQHHGTQ

-622 LAAKTY
+622 IAAKTY

-647 VEAALLMVCDSVE
+647 VEAALLMVCDAIE

-666 LEPNRKEFRKMVRLI
+666 LDPNRKEFRKMVRLI

-692 ECDLST
+692 ECDLSS
-698 RDLSKFVT
+698 RDLSKIVK

-713 ASFHSRIQYPWQ
+713 ATFHSRIQYPWQ
-725 EKKKPL
+725 EKKKP
-731 PVKTNWEVAKGG
+731 PPSKTDWTVEKGD
-743 EEDQKE
+743 EREQKD

>member
-1 MRLILNIILIT
+1 MRLLLNIILVT
-12 ITVLACYISDIYL
+12 ITVLACYIDDIYL
-25 YFWPPLPD
+25 YYWPPLPD
-33 QAIHLTIRSRRAF
+33 QAINLTIRSRRTF
-46 NFDQQTALDVKR
+46 SFDQQTALDVNR
-58 KKALSDHIP
+58 KKALSDYTP
-67 VYRYTAPQVE
+67 VYRYTPPQVE

-86 AEAITAF
+86 AEAITFF
-93 KNKKQKGVEN
+93 KEKKKKGVEN

-129 LKNLFDGII
+129 LKNLFDGIV

-159 KGLIGKKSIEI
+159 EGLIGKKSIEI
-170 QMPNSNGTVTHPVD
+170 RTPNSNGTVTHPVD

-191 ARFLLEEKIRQLF
+191 ARFLLEEKIRQVF

-246 SKVVSYHQ
+246 SRVISYNQ
-254 GDVLIP
+254 GDVLVP

-275 YQKLNIA
+275 YQKHKIA
-282 EIYREVPWNFFTILF
+282 EIYRDVPWTFFTILF
-297 LVVFYNL
+297 MVVFYNL
-304 FLTKILANGSRNKP
+304 FLTKILANGSRTKP

-324 TLLITTV
+324 TVLITTV

-345 YGSPICILPM
+345 YGLPICLLPM

-362 GKIIATA
+362 GKTLAAATA
-369 TTMIGAMLVS
+369 MIGAMLAS
-379 LFTGPTYEILLFFTF
+379 FFTGPTYEILLFFTF

-406 RKRLQI
+406 QKRLQI
-412 LVPSVMVG
+412 LVPSLMVG
-420 FINALS
+420 FINVLS

-436 ISSQIVSPQTIK
+436 ISAQLVSPQTIK
-448 IENLVPIVD
+448 IEKLVPIVD
-457 AALTSDIIWAVI
+457 AALTSDIAWAAV

-483 LLELGWDTASTF
+483 LLEIGWDTASTF

-509 ELLSKA
+509 EMLAKA

-536 GADTRLLRIGAYYHD
+536 GANTRLLRIGAYYHD

-586 HVRRGMRIGQDAGL
+586 HVRRGIKIGHEAGL
-600 PKVVADLILEHHGTQ
+600 PKIVVDLILEHHGTQ

-622 LAAKTY
+622 MAAKTY

-647 VEAALLMVCDSVE
+647 VEAAVLMVCDSVE

-666 LEPNRKEFRKMVRLI
+666 LDPSRKEFRKLVRHI

-687 DGQFS
+687 DGQFA
-692 ECDLST
+692 ECSLST

-706 ALVDALE
+706 SLVDALE
-713 ASFHSRIQYPWQ
+713 ASFHSRIRYPWQ
-725 EKKKPL
+725 EKKKLPL
-731 PVKTNWEVAKGG
+731 PRTNWTVRKGI
-743 EEDQKE
+743 EDDRKE
-749 SSFRL
+749 STFRL

>member
-1 MRLILNIILIT
+1 
-12 ITVLACYISDIYL
+12 
-25 YFWPPLPD
+25 
-33 QAIHLTIRSRRAF
+33 
-46 NFDQQTALDVKR
+46 
-58 KKALSDHIP
+58 
-67 VYRYTAPQVE
+67 
-77 GSKQKFEEF
+77 
-86 AEAITAF
+86 
-93 KNKKQKGVEN
+93 
-103 LRKQL
+103 
-108 EKELGVQ
+108 
-115 LSVDNIIRIIQYRD
+115 VDNIIRIIQYRD
-129 LKNLFDGII
+129 LKNLLQGIL

-159 KGLIGKKSIEI
+159 KSIEI
-170 QMPNSNGTVTHPVD
+170 KMPNSNGTVRHPVD

-191 ARFLLEEKIRQLF
+191 ARFLLEEKILQLF
-204 WQVDKRVL
+204 WQVDKRIL
-212 DPVVRVSLAT
+212 DPIVRVSLAT

-228 YDHKENE
+228 YDQKENE
-235 RRLDK
+235 HRLDK
-240 INREFP
+240 IDREFP
-246 SKVVSYHQ
+246 SRIVTYNQ

-260 FRKILSEKDVLLLDA
+260 FRKILTEKDVLLLDA
-275 YQKLNIA
+275 YQKHNIA
-282 EIYREVPWNFFTILF
+282 GIYRDVPWTFFTIL
-297 LVVFYNL
+297 LMVVFYNL
-304 FLTKILANGSRNKP
+304 FLSKILADGPLNKP

-331 LILNGYLALLPFPI
+331 LILNGYLVLLPFPI
-345 YGSPICILPM
+345 YGLPFCLLPM
-355 LVIFLNH
+355 LIIFLNH

-369 TTMIGAMLVS
+369 TTIVGAMLVS

-406 RKRLQI
+406 QKRLQI
-412 LVPSVMVG
+412 LVPSLMVG

-448 IENLVPIVD
+448 IEKLVPIVD
-457 AALTSDIIWAVI
+457 AALTSDIAWAVL
-469 GGLAAGPLALMLLP
+469 GGLAAGPLALLLLP

-509 ELLSKA
+509 DLLSKA

-522 MAVAYLAQSAGEAI
+522 MAVAYLAQSVGEAV

-551 VGKMINPKFFIENQ
+551 VGKMVNPKFFIENQ
-565 FDGENP
+565 FNGENP
-571 HDVLEPRESAKIILN
+571 HDVLEPRESSKLILN
-586 HVRRGMRIGQDAGL
+586 HVRRGMKIGQEAGL
-600 PKVVADLILEHHGTQ
+600 PNVVVDLILQHHGTQ

-622 LAAKTY
+622 IAAKTY
-628 PNSTIR
+628 PKSTIR

-666 LEPNRKEFRKMVRLI
+666 LDPNRKEFRKMVRLI

-692 ECDLST
+692 ECDLSS
-698 RDLSKFVT
+698 RDLSKIVK

-725 EKKKPL
+725 EKKKP
-731 PVKTNWEVAKGG
+731 PPSKTDWTVEKGD
-743 EEDQKE
+743 EREQKD

>member
-1 MRLILNIILIT
+1 MRLLLNIILIT
-12 ITVLACYISDIYL
+12 ITVLACYIDDIYL

-33 QAIHLTIRSRRAF
+33 KAINLTIRSRQPF
-46 NFDQQTALDVKR
+46 SFDQQTALDVKR
-58 KKALSDHIP
+58 KKALSQYVP
-67 VYRYTAPQVE
+67 VYRYTPPEVDA
-77 GSKQKFEEF
+77 SKQKFEEF
-86 AEAITAF
+86 VRQISAF
-93 KNKKQKGVEN
+93 KEKRLKGVEN

-108 EKELGVQ
+108 QKELSVQ

-129 LKNLFDGII
+129 LNNLLEGIL
-138 TIEESILQ
+138 TIEESIQQ
-146 NNILRDPQGLMGK
+146 NNILHNPQGLM
-159 KGLIGKKSIEI
+159 GKKSIEI
-170 QMPNSNGTVTHPVD
+170 QMPNSNGVVTHPVD
-184 DLITLEK
+184 GLITLEK

-228 YDHKENE
+228 YDQKENE

-246 SKVVSYHQ
+246 SGVVSYNQ
-254 GDVLIP
+254 GDVLVA

-275 YQKLNIA
+275 YQKHKIA
-282 EIYREVPWNFFTILF
+282 EIYRDVPWTFFTILF
-297 LVVFYNL
+297 MVVFYNL
-304 FLTKILANGSRNKP
+304 FLSKILADGSRNKP

-324 TLLITTV
+324 TVLITTV
-331 LILNGYLALLPFPI
+331 FILNGYLALLPFPV
-345 YGSPICILPM
+345 YGVPICLLPM
-355 LVIFLNH
+355 LIIFLNH

-369 TTMIGAMLVS
+369 TTVVGAMLVS
-379 LFTGPTYEILLFFTF
+379 LFAGPNYEILLFFTF

-406 RKRLQI
+406 QKRLQI
-412 LVPSVMVG
+412 LVPSLMVG

-436 ISSQIVSPQTIK
+436 ISSQIISPQTIN
-448 IENLVPIVD
+448 IEKLVPIVD
-457 AALTSDIIWAVI
+457 TALTSDIAWAVV
-469 GGLAAGPLALMLLP
+469 GGLAAGPLALLLLP

-522 MAVAYLAQSAGEAI
+522 MAVAHLAQSVGEAI

-565 FDGENP
+565 FNGENP
-571 HDVLEPRESAKIILN
+571 HDVLEPRESSKIILN
-586 HVRRGMRIGQDAGL
+586 HVRRGMKIGLEAGL
-600 PKVVADLILEHHGTQ
+600 PKVVVDLILQHHGTQ
-615 LIEYFYN
+615 LMDYFYN
-622 LAAKTY
+622 IAAKTY

-647 VEAALLMVCDSVE
+647 VNAALLMICDAVE

-666 LEPNRKEFRKMVRLI
+666 LDPNRKEFRKMVRLI
-681 LVKRIV
+681 LVKRMV

-692 ECDLST
+692 ECDLSS
-698 RDLSKFVT
+698 RDFSKIVM

-725 EKKKPL
+725 EKKKP
-731 PVKTNWEVAKGG
+731 PPTKANWTVGNGG
-743 EEDQKE
+743 RGDQKD
-749 SSFRL
+749 SAFRL